1 MIGERLESQF
11 QVPWFA
17 LVLVI
22 AGLGLMAVGFSTQT
36 SPMLAASVLPLAIGA
51 SLLVFGRPPQFSALV
66 GENGLEV
73 EGSGGPLVIPYAS
86 IRNIKADGRP
96 ADPRTASAS
105 ASIAVQHDGGVLHI
119 PGRLN
124 VPTGELLR
132 VLVDRV
138 PTSGGRDVNP
148 DLVDYLQRQEM
159 YFDAES
165 VATYCAA
172 RRLASGSR
180 RGLRAFAVGMIVG
193 GVIETALASSG
204 RFEVAWAVP
213 GVFCAA
219 IGLVMFITS
228 FAETAASGPLLK
240 QWRKSSLVVGPT
252 GLAMVQGPIHGEV
265 RWPELLEIRF
275 QPKPRGFP
283 PTPAN
288 LIPGILLR
296 VKGADIIIADIYDRP
311 LCVIHGRIMAA
322 AGRAEPLVEEL

>member
-17 LVLVI
+17 LLLLI
-22 AGLGLMAVGFSTQT
+22 AGLGLMAVGFSTQA
-36 SPMLAASVLPLAIGA
+36 SPMVAASVLPLAVGA

-66 GENGLEV
+66 REDGLEV
-73 EGSGGPLVIPYAS
+73 EGSGGPLLVPYAS
-86 IRNIKADGRP
+86 IRNIKANGRP
-96 ADPRTASAS
+96 ADPRRTSSAS
-105 ASIAVQHDGGVLHI
+105 MTVLHDGGVLHI
-119 PGRLN
+119 PARLN
-124 VPTGELLR
+124 VPTVEVLR
-132 VLVDRV
+132 LLVDRL
-138 PTSGGRDVNP
+138 PTSGGREVHP

-172 RRLASGSR
+172 RRLVTGSR

-204 RFEVAWAVP
+204 NFDVVWAVP

-219 IGLVMFITS
+219 IGLVMLITS
-228 FAETAASGPLLK
+228 FVENTASGPLLK

-288 LIPGILLR
+288 LVPGILLR
-296 VKGADIIIADIYDRP
+296 VKGADIVIADIYDRP
-311 LCVIHGRIMAA
+311 LCVIYGRIMTA